1 MRISLLR
8 HGIAED
14 FAATDFDREL
24 TQEGWTQL
32 ENVLDALIATGWAP
46 GTILHSPLIRT
57 TQTAASVHARF
68 PHIPCVALDALALGS
83 VDPILMGASRHPDP
97 LLVGHEPTLGNLCGR
112 LLGAPTGA
120 IRFERAGFAHLE
132 VDRLPTT
139 RPARLLAFLPPEW
152 IQAGSG

>member
-14 FAATDFDREL
+14 NAATDFDREL
-24 TQEGWTQL
+24 TPEGWLQL
-32 ENVLDALIATGWAP
+32 ERVLDTLVGGGWSP

-68 PHIPCVALDALALGS
+68 PHIPCIALDALALGS
-83 VDPILMGASRHPDP
+83 IDPILMAASRHPNP
-97 LLVGHEPTLGNLCGR
+97 LLVGHEPTMGNLCGR

-120 IRFERAGFAHLE
+120 IRFERAGFAYLE

-152 IQAGSG
+152 TEGRG